1 LNRQS
6 KTLKRTVVL
15 VSLPLT
21 KTKINILSYIYQVYG
36 KILTEIL
43 EYMWNNNVASWT
55 KAKKLLYRKFRE
67 RCPDIPTHYIHEA
80 IRDASQRLKSFKKLK
95 KIRIS

>member
-1 LNRQS
+1 
-6 KTLKRTVVL
+6 
-15 VSLPLT
+15 
-21 KTKINILSYIYQVYG
+21 
-36 KILTEIL
+36 
-43 EYMWNNNVASWT
+43 MWNNNVASWT